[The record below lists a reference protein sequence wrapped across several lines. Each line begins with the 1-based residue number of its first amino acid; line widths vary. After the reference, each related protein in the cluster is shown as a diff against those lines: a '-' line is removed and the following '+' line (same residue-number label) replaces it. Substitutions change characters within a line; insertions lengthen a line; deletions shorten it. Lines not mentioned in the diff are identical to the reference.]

1 MTIPKGASKTP
12 NFRRK
17 SSIQHE
23 FSNSSHPA
31 NRIIVFLME
40 SWLGNLVLSPLS
52 SPSLQL
58 FCIPDHNAGVGWQCR
73 ALPQKTHAEG
83 REFCGLGICWRTGFS
98 VCHRKPNI
106 FPFEHI
112 LVSQYSKVTHTYHVN
127 CRINFPHFILS
138 NIHAL
143 STGEVVYKND
153 FPSLDD
159 TAAKHEKTKCMEA
172 HTCTMSIFSKH
183 LFSFIQKESL

>member
-58 FCIPDHNAGVGWQCR
+58 FCIPDHNAGVGLQCR

-83 REFCGLGICWRTGFS
+83 RELWFRHLLENRVFCL
-98 VCHRKPNI
+98 
-106 FPFEHI
+106 
-112 LVSQYSKVTHTYHVN
+112 SQ
-127 CRINFPHFILS
+127 
-138 NIHAL
+138 
-143 STGEVVYKND
+143 
-153 FPSLDD
+153 
-159 TAAKHEKTKCMEA
+159 KTKYLSFWA
-172 HTCTMSIFSKH
+172 HTCIAIQQSDTYISCYLQNQFSPFYFIKFTPTFYWRGSLQKWFSLSGWYSGQAWKDEMYGSAYMYSVNIF
-183 LFSFIQKESL
+183 